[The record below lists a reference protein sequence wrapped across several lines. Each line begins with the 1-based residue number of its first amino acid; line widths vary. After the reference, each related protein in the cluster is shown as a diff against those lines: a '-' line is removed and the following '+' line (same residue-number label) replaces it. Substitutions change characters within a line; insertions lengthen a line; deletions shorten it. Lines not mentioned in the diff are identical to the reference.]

1 MFCDL
6 YCTRGYHNNLI
17 IQFNYGNCDL
27 GAILVDL
34 NCSNLVS
41 SLHER
46 EFQRNL
52 NKNLK
57 KTRRKW
63 SKN

>member
-27 GAILVDL
+27 GVILVDL
-34 NCSNLVS
+34 NYSNLVVY
-41 SLHER
+41 LHER
-46 EFQRNL
+46 EF
-52 NKNLK
+52 KID
-57 KTRRKW
+57 
-63 SKN
+63 